1 MSARSPPAYGQS
13 LTSPDALHVVVQEP
27 LHRLPTMARDRYTL
41 AAYILDRDRY
51 PDRRLRMGA
60 GYEQE
65 I

>member
-1 MSARSPPAYGQS
+1 MV
-13 LTSPDALHVVVQEP
+13 DQEP

-41 AAYILDRDRY
+41 AAHIINRDRHF
-51 PDRRLRMGA
+51 DRRLRMGA